1 MKKLVLGVFVLTA
14 LGIGVLIF
22 FKPQAVPEQTRIITP
37 QIVTAAHES
46 AQQLESRS
54 SAFSDD
60 MQTLVSFM
68 PLLANES
75 LLQTLSVDFDK
86 DGYEDQI
93 NAVRRGADPEII
105 LLVGLYNAQ
114 RAAYERVEE
123 VRTGITQASTFT
135 YTCLDI
141 TGTHRNALV
150 FQGFL
155 PSGEVDMRIFHGT
168 RSRNNFSLTTIGD
181 FRSDGTIFIQRVD
194 RYDSYETLGGAGTSY
209 PVWVYSSDMQTAE
222 AADDRARTLDQLQ
235 TMYDWDSSRGRY
247 MRVRQNRVP
256 GQRLAQSEIQRIQDG
271 TVETF
276 AGFLEGLWY
285 RQGAFYV
292 FFDYANRVVVFLSGG
307 SQEIYSWESSTLR
320 RNGIYLSTVNAS
332 ISNLSRMVDVSLS
345 GIEEINVRL
354 RDDVRMIISEN
365 TSWDGVYTKVSRKNE
380 STLMRKQTQNPAAD
394 ILAALTAQKEW
405 TTDSGALI
413 QFARNNYALSA
424 PWGRDEGRYALM
436 VVLGRAIIE
445 FRSKAPTPFLEKTY
459 QIAQDGEAFKLEP
472 VTISPSRITPNGT
485 ANIILRGQAE

>member
-1 MKKLVLGVFVLTA
+1 MKKLVFVVFILTA
-14 LGIGVLIF
+14 FGIAVLIF
-22 FKPQAVPEQTRIITP
+22 FKPHAVPEQTKIITP
-37 QIVTAAHES
+37 QVITAAHES
-46 AQQLESRS
+46 ARHLESSS

-60 MQTLVSFM
+60 METLVSFI
-68 PLLANES
+68 PLQASES
-75 LLQTLSVDFDK
+75 LLQTLSVDFDG

-105 LLVGLYNAQ
+105 LLVGFYNAQ
-114 RAAYERVEE
+114 RAVYERVEE
-123 VRTGITQASTFT
+123 VGTGITQARTFT

-141 TGTHRNALV
+141 TGSHRNALV

-155 PSGEVDMRIFHGT
+155 PSGEAVMRIFHGV
-168 RSRNNFSLTTIGD
+168 RQRNNFSLTTIGD
-181 FRSDGTIFIQRVD
+181 FRSDGTIFIERVD

-209 PVWVYSSDMQTAE
+209 PVWVYSSDMQTAGV
-222 AADDRARTLDQLQ
+222 ADDRASTLDQLQ

-276 AGFLEGLWY
+276 AGFLDGLWY
-285 RQGAFYV
+285 RQGEFYV
-292 FFDYANRVVVFLSGG
+292 FFDYANREVVFLSGG
-307 SQEIYSWESSTLR
+307 NQEIYSWESSTLR
-320 RNGIYLSTVNAS
+320 RNGIYLSTVNTS

-345 GIEEINVRL
+345 GIEEINVRI

-365 TSWDGVYTKVSRKNE
+365 TSWDGVYTKMSRKNE
-380 STLMRKQTQNPAAD
+380 STLTRKKTQNPASD
-394 ILAALTAQKEW
+394 ILAALMAQKEW

-413 QFARNNYALSA
+413 QFSQNNYELSA
-424 PWGRDEGRYALM
+424 PWGSDEGRYALM

-445 FRSKAPTPFLEKTY
+445 FRSKAPAPFFEKTY
-459 QIAQDGEAFKLEP
+459 QIAQDG
-472 VTISPSRITPNGT
+472 VQT
-485 ANIILRGQAE
+485 